1 MRIHEAA
8 KQVQWL
14 HLQNSPAPSY
24 NEDALYLFGIIFLTP
39 NSDHFLSNT
48 KYLF

>member
-14 HLQNSPAPSY
+14 HLQNRPVPSY
-24 NEDALYLFGIIFLTP
+24 NEDALYLFGIKFLTP
-39 NSDHFLSNT
+39 NSDYFLSNT
-48 KYLF
+48 KNLF